1 MPFICPKCGSTEL
14 KYKASVR
21 AEITVDGEN
30 MVNTSFELIPPK
42 SGGYRTTYDTP
53 MKCSKC
59 GLKNKVRAFWVNPL
73 GKNIQKKGE

>member
-14 KYKASVR
+14 KYKTNIR
-21 AEITVDGEN
+21 AEITFDGEKMEN
-30 MVNTSFELIPPK
+30 ISYDAIPPK

-59 GLKNKVRAFWVNPL
+59 GLKKKAREFWVNPL